1 MLELFVQLFKAV
13 LQLFLALLNPIFLR
27 FCMFCAVNCLI
38 GTIIPIE
45 RALKKNFDK
54 NGNRK

>member
-27 FCMFCAVNCLI
+27 FCMFCAVNCLDRYNYSYRAS
-38 GTIIPIE
+38 IE
-45 RALKKNFDK
+45 KEF
-54 NGNRK
+54 

>member
-27 FCMFCAVNCLI
+27 FCMFCAVNCLDI
-38 GTIIPIE
+38 DGWKRTTPLA
-45 RALKKNFDK
+45 RA
-54 NGNRK
+54 GETV

>member
-27 FCMFCAVNCLI
+27 FCMFCAFNCLDRYNYSYWVS
-38 GTIIPIE
+38 IE
-45 RALKKNFDK
+45 KEF
-54 NGNRK
+54 

>member
-27 FCMFCAVNCLI
+27 FCAVNCLD
-38 GTIIPIE
+38 
-45 RALKKNFDK
+45 RYNYSY
-54 NGNRK
+54 